1 MIRKNLAKA
10 LRAGLCGALLAAS
23 AAAALTPGWAATL
36 KAQSY
41 AGYVDLKVGL
51 SMADGARVR
60 HASAG
65 ADLDLLVSLRN
76 DGPADAHRARAIASL
91 QGAAT
96 PSATS
101 GCQEDPVGFPGCTL
115 ADPLPAGG
123 TADYLMRFGV
133 SPLARGTL
141 NIAVAAASDDP
152 DTEPGQEI
160 VQLQLP
166 VDAHVD
172 LSSSARCNRGYLPT
186 NKPVSCQVTF
196 RNDGRAAA
204 LTPYL
209 DTYTYLS
216 YEVLTNC
223 AATRQDLCPLYAGGW
238 YGGVMMP
245 GDFVTLTMD
254 LHAFDGVSTEIST
267 LYFYVTPNSNN
278 EIEDNSADNSG
289 QLTLPVP
296 IFRDDFEGD
305 PPPLQ

>member
-1 MIRKNLAKA
+1 MIKGNWTKA
-10 LRAGLCGALLAAS
+10 LRAGLFGVLLAAS
-23 AAAALTPGWAATL
+23 AAAALTPGWATTL

-41 AGYVDLKVGL
+41 AGYVDLKVAL
-51 SMADGARVR
+51 SMADGSRIHHV
-60 HASAG
+60 SAG

-96 PSATS
+96 PAATN
-101 GCQEDPVGFPGCTL
+101 GCLEDPVGFPGCTL

-141 NIAVAAASDDP
+141 NFAVAAASDDP
-152 DTEPGQEI
+152 DSEPGQEI

-186 NKPVSCQVTF
+186 DKPVSCQVTF
-196 RNDGRAAA
+196 RNDGQAAA
-204 LTPYL
+204 LSPYL

-223 AATRQDLCPLYAGGW
+223 AATRQDLCPLYPGGW
-238 YGGVMMP
+238 NAAVMMP

-254 LHAFDGVSTEIST
+254 LHSFTGISTEIST
-267 LYFYVTPNSNN
+267 LYFYVTTNSNN

-296 IFRDDFEGD
+296 IFSDDFEGD

>member
-1 MIRKNLAKA
+1 MIRNTWAKA
-10 LRAGLCGALLAAS
+10 LRAGLYGALLAAS
-23 AAAALTPGWAATL
+23 AAAALTPGWAITL

-51 SMADGARVR
+51 STADGGRVR

-96 PSATS
+96 PAATS

-123 TADYLMRFGV
+123 AADYLMRFGV

-152 DTEPGQEI
+152 DSEPGQEI
-160 VQLQLP
+160 VQLRVP

-172 LSSSARCNRGYLPT
+172 LNSSARCNRAYLPA
-186 NKPVSCQVTF
+186 NKVISCQVTF
-196 RNDGRAAA
+196 RNDGSAAA
-204 LTPYL
+204 LTPFIDIHPYL
-209 DTYTYLS
+209 AVAT
-216 YEVLTNC
+216 LTNC
-223 AATRQDLCPLYAGGW
+223 AAARQELCTNYFATGYLAAL
-238 YGGVMMP
+238 MP
-245 GDFVTLTMD
+245 GDQITFTEEVY
-254 LHAFDGVSTEIST
+254 AFEGLGNDEAT
-267 LYFYVTPNSNN
+267 LYFNAVPNSAG
-278 EIEDNSADNSG
+278 EIEDNPADNGG
-289 QLTLPVP
+289 QLTLEVP

-305 PPPLQ
+305 PPPLK